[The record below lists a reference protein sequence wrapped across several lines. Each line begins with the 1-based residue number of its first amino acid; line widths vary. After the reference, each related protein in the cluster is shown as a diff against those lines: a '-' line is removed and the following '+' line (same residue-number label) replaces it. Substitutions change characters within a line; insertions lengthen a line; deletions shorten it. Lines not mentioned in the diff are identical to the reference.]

1 MDPFS
6 MLVAV
11 GIAASSFGAGRL
23 FKRRRRAAA
32 ALDPSEPVCRC
43 RHSLA
48 FHDPETGRCHA
59 MVNDQPTIFNSIDR
73 PIAWSKAQCECRQYV
88 GPASPEQILAS
99 FTPPPPPPSE
109 EKPAIPRET
118 TGLDEIDPRPQ

>member
-23 FKRRRRAAA
+23 SRRRRQAAA
-32 ALDPSEPVCRC
+32 ALDPSEPICRC

-48 FHDPETGRCHA
+48 FHDPKTGECHA
-59 MVNDQPTIFNSIDR
+59 MVNDQPTVFNSIDR
-73 PIAWSKAQCECRQYV
+73 PIAWSKAQCQCRQYV
-88 GPASPEQILAS
+88 GPVSPEQLLAS
-99 FTPPPPPPSE
+99 FTSPLPPPVE
-109 EKPAIPRET
+109 EQPASARET
-118 TGLDEIDPRPQ
+118 AGPDETDPRPQ